1 MYVFGVHKCFC
12 KVWPNIFQNIFIYMS
27 LALLL
32 MLDNYYQ
39 LYDQYYKQ
47 GGVCPKFDED
57 NHDENVVQLY
67 AKDFCSRPTGRTKLS
82 IHSDRIIPIS
92 YSILPCIPRI
102 HTVNIKTCLQ
112 NQLISTYIYKFP
124 KNLINYYIFMHI
136 IFCFLVY
143 KQSTN
148 CWL

>member
-1 MYVFGVHKCFC
+1 MAEYISK
-12 KVWPNIFQNIFIYMS
+12 QIYFRIS
-27 LALLL
+27 ILLL

-39 LYDQYYKQ
+39 LYDQYYKE
-47 GGVCPKFDED
+47 GVFPKFDED

-124 KNLINYYIFMHI
+124 KNLINYYIFMHV
-136 IFCFLVY
+136 IFCSLVY